1 MKKMISDVIMQR
13 KGALKVGEI
22 PEEVSALLQ
31 SGQLES
37 VNLTEWLAVN
47 HIVLLDH
54 IVNEL
59 DLKQQ
64 AGSMVDELQQGAEKK
79 IMKIIPAIAQAWL
92 SLMERL
98 PSESRALIIKKLS
111 THLSDSVRCWAAY
124 IVGLDQKLSLDQKL
138 THIRSFAAD
147 SHFGVREIAWMAVR
161 ESISNE
167 LEPSIRILSDWVQDN
182 NAFVR
187 RFAIEATRPQGVWAK
202 HISALKNNPGLAL
215 VLLEAVKSDPVK
227 YVQDSVGNWLNDAG
241 KSNPEWVQQVC
252 KTWSDTSD
260 TKDTKRIIKRAL
272 RSFPATP
279 IH

>member
-1 MKKMISDVIMQR
+1 MISDVIMQR
-13 KGALKVGEI
+13 KGALKVSEI

-98 PSESRALIIKKLS
+98 PSESRELIFMKLS

-124 IVGLDQKLSLDQKL
+124 IVGLDRKLSLDQKL

-167 LEPSIRILSDWVQDN
+167 LELSIRILSDWVHDAN
-182 NAFVR
+182 DYVR
-187 RFAIEATRPQGVWAK
+187 RFAIEATRPHGVWAK
-202 HISALKNNPGLAL
+202 HISALKNKPGLAL

-241 KSNPEWVQQVC
+241 KSNPEWVQKVC
-252 KTWSDTSD
+252 KTWSVTSD
-260 TKDTKRIIKRAL
+260 TKDTRRIIKRAL
-272 RSFPATP
+272 RSFPPP

>member
-1 MKKMISDVIMQR
+1 MMQR
-13 KGALKVGEI
+13 KGALKVSEI

-98 PSESRALIIKKLS
+98 PSESRELIFMKLS

-124 IVGLDQKLSLDQKL
+124 IVGLDRKLSLDQKL

-167 LEPSIRILSDWVQDN
+167 LELSIRILSDWVHDAN
-182 NAFVR
+182 DYVR
-187 RFAIEATRPQGVWAK
+187 RFAIEATRPHGVWAK
-202 HISALKNNPGLAL
+202 HISALKNKPGLAL

-241 KSNPEWVQQVC
+241 KSNPEWVQKVC
-252 KTWSDTSD
+252 KTWSVTSD
-260 TKDTKRIIKRAL
+260 TKDTRRIIKRAL
-272 RSFPATP
+272 RSFPPP